1 MRIESPNERRLALKL
16 GLAGTLAAAGLPA
29 RACEFWTPTLRVTH
43 PWTRASAD
51 GQTSAVLCMKFDQVQ
66 KADRLIGA
74 QTMVAERIELA
85 TPGQAAGAEIDVAI
99 PLGRE
104 TLLSEHGA
112 HLRLV
117 GLLMPL
123 ELGRTYP
130 LELQFEHGGT
140 MRADLSVD
148 YTRFR

>member
-1 MRIESPNERRLALKL
+1 MNTSLPNGRRLALKL

-29 RACEFWTPTLRVTH
+29 RACEFWVPTLRVIH

-51 GQTSAVLCMKFDQVQ
+51 GQTTAVICMKFDQVQ

-74 QTMVAERIELA
+74 QTMVAKRIELA
-85 TPGQAAGAEIDVAI
+85 GAPAAPAIDVAI
-99 PLGRE
+99 PFGRE
-104 TLLSEHGA
+104 TQLTEQGT

-123 ELGRTYP
+123 DVGRTYP

-140 MRADLSVD
+140 LRADLSVD